1 MNEPRYRY
9 DEASDTLSIVFAEGE
24 HATGIELT
32 DHILL
37 RYKKQER
44 RIVGITLLDYSL
56 LIQATEIGQKGF
68 PLTGL
73 QEVSPETRDTVLYL
87 LKQPPVTDVL
97 TLIAYTPSYHE
108 QIPIVAINALPIG
121 SVAIA

>member
-1 MNEPRYRY
+1 MNEPLYKY
-9 DEASDTLSIVFAEGE
+9 DEASDTLHITFAPGE
-24 HATGIELT
+24 KATGVELT

-37 RYKKQER
+37 RYKKQEQ

-56 LIQATEIGQKGF
+56 ITQTTDVGQKGF

-73 QEVSPETRDTVLYL
+73 NDVSQETRDTILML

-97 TLIAYTPSYHE
+97 TLLAYTPSHHE
-108 QIPIVAINALPIG
+108 QIPIVAINTQVVG
-121 SVAIA
+121 SITAA